1 MTTLSLD
8 LGTRLG
14 WALRWP
20 SGKIE
25 HGRQDFSPLSG
36 CGEGTRFLRFRGWLH
51 TQKARCELLGSP
63 IDEVLYEE
71 IAFIVPGQAYSAHVW
86 GAMWGTLIAWAE
98 HHGIPYKGIS
108 PSTLK
113 KAVAGSGRAKK
124 PAVMAAVRAR
134 GFAVVSHDE
143 ADAIAILLAFS
154 AMEAAA

>member
-51 TQKARCELLGSP
+51 TIKHRCEFFAAP
-63 IDEVLYEE
+63 IDSVVFEKVDFVRE
-71 IAFIVPGQAYSAHVW
+71 GQAYNAHVC
-86 GAMWGTLIAWAE
+86 GGMWGVLTGWAE
-98 HHGIPYKGIS
+98 HHGIPYEGIANN
-108 PSTLK
+108 TVK
-113 KAVAGSGRAKK
+113 KAVAGHGRADKQ
-124 PAVMAAVRAR
+124 AVLKALRAR
-134 GFAVVSHDE
+134 GFTVTDE
-143 ADAIAILLAFS
+143 NEGDAIAILLAFS